1 MVLSL
6 PEAAR
11 LARSANPTQFSA
23 NPTRGSVK
31 WRTGKLVGGRSPRH
45 HRDPQ
50 PSTRYPTRE
59 TGGKGEAGTG
69 MLVGGWMRK
78 HNPLSPGRFAL
89 LLHHHEIGPAV
100 EERLL
105 ACVRQDGDEEQ
116 KSDATAALKHQ

>member
-59 TGGKGEAGTG
+59 TGDKGEAGAGKLAGERTRRSRDPTRG
-69 MLVGGWMRK
+69 SEVQDVV
-78 HNPLSPGRFAL
+78 LSLP
-89 LLHHHEIGPAV
+89 
-100 EERLL
+100 
-105 ACVRQDGDEEQ
+105 
-116 KSDATAALKHQ
+116 